1 MGLLINSEIS
11 KQYLLEE
18 DAIQGFKKAVDNNQI
33 RLALQV
39 LTEIVDAFMEAFEV
53 LVEQEDTP
61 AVQEVAQVEVKAEE
75 PKKPT
80 AKKTETKEEKIS

>member
-53 LVEQEDTP
+53 LVEQEDAP
-61 AVQEVAQVEVKAEE
+61 VVEEVAPVEVKTEE

-80 AKKTETKEEKIS
+80 AKKTETKEEKTS

>member
-61 AVQEVAQVEVKAEE
+61 VVEEVAPVEVKAEE
-75 PKKPT
+75 PKKT
-80 AKKTETKEEKIS
+80 AAKKTETKEEKIS